1 MVHKIFKASGHTYIL
16 TSFLYIPQNVE
27 SVRWNNAGG
36 SGNIQWGNYYK
47 YHALN
52 TIWISNQAFGKKY
65 GKEGPTPR
73 EEELTKDKQTILVGW
88 DSKALNLMGELV

>member
-1 MVHKIFKASGHTYIL
+1 MVHKIFKASWHTYIL
-16 TSFLYIPQNVE
+16 TWFLYIPQNVE
-27 SVRWNNAGG
+27 SVRWNNARG
-36 SGNIQWGNYYK
+36 SGNIQWGNYK

-52 TIWISNQAFGKKY
+52 TIWIWNQAFGKKY
-65 GKEGPTPR
+65 GEGPTPR